1 MARINLVPWREKRR
15 EQRKRDFIMFLGA
28 GAVATLLVMG
38 LWHLINQSMIDNQID
53 RNNLLRKEI
62 QLVDAKLAE
71 IKRLDETK
79 QRLLARMELIQSL
92 QESRPKAVR
101 LMDDIVLMMP
111 EGVVLSSIKQ
121 SGNNISI
128 EGNAQSNAQ
137 ISALMRNIEETEWLA
152 RPTLRLIESKDTEGL
167 NRFSLTMQ
175 QDKREPRENLE
186 ETESAEVAEQ

>member
-62 QLVDAKLAE
+62 QVVDAKLAE

>member
-62 QLVDAKLAE
+62 QVVDAKLAE

-101 LMDDIVLMMP
+101 LMDDIVMMMP

>member
-1 MARINLVPWREKRR
+1 MARISLVPWREKRR

-62 QLVDAKLAE
+62 QVVDAKLAE